1 MKKNKADK
9 KKYVD
14 DGHTIYNMDNVP
26 QAFYR
31 RKSTDKNVGLNR
43 KERRAAIRAALATYL
58 PMFPVRHRT
67 MRSTVLFRE
76 IVSY

>member
-14 DGHTIYNMDNVP
+14 DGHTIYNMYNVP

-58 PMFPVRHRT
+58 PMFLCT
-67 MRSTVLFRE
+67 IFCFA
-76 IVSY
+76 IVGLLMYLWLS